1 VTAGA
6 AVAESVV
13 PEPDFHED
21 PDLVGPEAVVPLT
34 AAREPSGSVWVGRF
48 PGSRSTADLTP
59 GFGQAVEK
67 FIRSMTAARAT
78 VRISASFRP
87 PERAYLM
94 HYAWEI
100 AREHGDPTQVPS
112 MPGVNIEWAHRDAAG
127 RVDRAA
133 SERAAEEMVRGF
145 GMSVK
150 AALRS
155 RHTERRAIDMSI
167 SWSGALTLADAGGA
181 LVTIDTP
188 PHDGSNT
195 RLHAVGRSFGV
206 IKLVSDPPHWSDDG
220 H

>member
-1 VTAGA
+1 MLRGVIGDLAAAAGPSDGPRDRLFFPNGIQLIRASLKVEGSAELEISGPTPPPGPRLSEGAVPASDRAVTAGA

-78 VRISASFRP
+78 VRISATFRP

-127 RVDRAA
+127 
-133 SERAAEEMVRGF
+133 
-145 GMSVK
+145 
-150 AALRS
+150 
-155 RHTERRAIDMSI
+155 
-167 SWSGALTLADAGGA
+167 
-181 LVTIDTP
+181 
-188 PHDGSNT
+188 
-195 RLHAVGRSFGV
+195 
-206 IKLVSDPPHWSDDG
+206 
-220 H
+220 